1 MTMTF
6 VLNHLK
12 TYKSDVMYYDTST
25 VDSSSVAGVHD
36 AGVPEA
42 AVRWSA
48 DPDLPGRPRPAP
60 LRLHQDLRT
69 YRTNTRIYRTCTY

>member
-1 MTMTF
+1 
-6 VLNHLK
+6 VAPR
-12 TYKSDVMYYDTST
+12 
-25 VDSSSVAGVHD
+25 VAGVHD

-69 YRTNTRIYRTCTY
+69 YPAPTRVYTARVLIKYQLVFT